1 MMSTD
6 QIMQLTYL
14 MLLGAAVGGSV
25 IVAGRDNL
33 GKMAQQAAIWFL
45 IFIGV
50 IAAYGLWG
58 DISNDVNSRQAII
71 SDTRVEVPRSGDGHY
86 YLTLDINNVPVRFVV
101 DTGASQVVLSQQD
114 AQRIGIDVNDLVF
127 GGAASTANGIVRTA
141 PVTLDQVSLGTIN
154 DDRLRAVVNGGEME
168 DSLLGMTYLG
178 LYSRIEIA
186 NDQLVLNR

>member
-1 MMSTD
+1 
-6 QIMQLTYL
+6 MQLTYL
-14 MLLGAAVGGSV
+14 VLLGAAVGGSV

-101 DTGASQVVLSQQD
+101 DTGASQVVLSQRD